1 MTNRPPTRPGRSDG
15 FTLIEI
21 VVAMLIIAILGT
33 VALSSY
39 INQSRKSR
47 RTEAR
52 TAVLDLAG
60 REERNFSTNNFYSTD
75 PVALGYAVLG
85 SGATFPQSVGSGF
98 YTVNVVVTAAVPG
111 PPPVPATY
119 TITAT
124 AVGDQLK
131 DTSCRTFTLDN
142 TGAQTATTSGGAAT
156 TTCW

>member
-1 MTNRPPTRPGRSDG
+1 MTHRPPTRTGRSDG

-33 VALSSY
+33 IALSSY

-52 TAVLDLAG
+52 TALLDLAG
-60 REERNFSTNNFYSTD
+60 REERNFSTRNAYSQLQD
-75 PVALGYAVLG
+75 ELGY
-85 SGATFPQSVGSGF
+85 SATAATPFPVTVGSG
-98 YTVNVVVTAAVPG
+98 YYSVNVTVTAAVPG
-111 PPPVPATY
+111 PPSVPASY

-124 AVGDQLK
+124 AIGDQLK
-131 DTSCRTFTLDN
+131 DTACRTFTLDS
-142 TGAQTATTSGGAAT
+142 TGLQTAITSGGAAT